1 MNGWP
6 NKLNA
11 DPIPWL
17 LEGEASIRH
26 FTLTEV
32 LDRSEDDPE
41 VVAAKKAIPDS
52 PTVRAILAAQHP
64 EGYWERA
71 DSTYSPKYK
80 STLWQLIILSE
91 LGVGG
96 DYPAVRK
103 GLARMEKAI
112 EAIGA
117 PKAIEEGDVIYCY
130 SGNAIRYLCRF
141 GRGESAEVQRALD
154 RLLELI
160 KKDGT

>member
-91 LGVGG
+91 LGVG
-96 DYPAVRK
+96 
-103 GLARMEKAI
+103 
-112 EAIGA
+112 
-117 PKAIEEGDVIYCY
+117 VIL
-130 SGNAIRYLCRF
+130 R
-141 GRGESAEVQRALD
+141 
-154 RLLELI
+154 
-160 KKDGT
+160 